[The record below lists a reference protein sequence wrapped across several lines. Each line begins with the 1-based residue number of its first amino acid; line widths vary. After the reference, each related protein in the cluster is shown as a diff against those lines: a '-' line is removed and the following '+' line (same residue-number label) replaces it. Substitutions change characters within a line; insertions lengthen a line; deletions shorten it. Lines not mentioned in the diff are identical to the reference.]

1 MARLRYFEDE
11 EITEVNGSTL
21 WRVLKY
27 LKPYRL
33 QAAIALLLVMFA
45 AAAAQVGPYL
55 IRIAIDV
62 HMPSGNYRGVV
73 GVAALYAILLAAA
86 AIATRYRLLLM
97 IKTGNKVITTI
108 RDEVFTHAIN
118 LAFKYFDDRPAGK
131 IIVRIMN
138 NVDSLQMLIKR
149 GVIVIIADI
158 FRLVI
163 IFVFMFAISPG
174 LTLISLAVTPFLAIV
189 VFYLKGR
196 ISERWALFHKKNSN
210 INAYTH
216 ESLLGIK
223 VTQSFVR
230 EDHNSELMA
239 EQLDENVSTWMR
251 ATRMSSMMFPIVL
264 VFNTVSIALVYLV
277 GYRMLGLGTLT
288 LGTIIAFGSY
298 VWMVTDPI
306 VNLSNFY
313 NEVLVS
319 LAAAERVFDLLDTEQ
334 TVVDVADAR
343 ELPKLEGEVE
353 FRDVHFSYDPGV
365 PIFEGLNLRVPAGQ
379 TVAVVGET
387 GAGKSTIM
395 NMISRFYDIESGHI
409 LLDGHDIQEVTLH
422 SLRTQVGV
430 MMQEPFVFSGTIAE
444 NIRYGRL
451 DASDEEVR
459 RAAEAVRAHEF
470 VSLLPDGY
478 DTVVNE
484 GGSRL
489 SIGERQLIA
498 FARTL
503 LADPRV
509 LILDEATASIDTQ
522 TERRIQAAIQRLLAD
537 RTSFVVAHRLST
549 IRNADRILVLENGR
563 IVEDGRHDELL
574 EANGRYAA
582 LHRSQYAQ
590 LSTGP

>member
-11 EITEVNGSTL
+11 EITEVHGNTL
-21 WRVLKY
+21 WRVLSY
-27 LKPYRL
+27 LKPYKL
-33 QAAIALLLVMFA
+33 QTGTALLLVLFA

-55 IRIAIDV
+55 VRIAIDV
-62 HMPSGNYRGVV
+62 HMPAGDFT
-73 GVAALYAILLAAA
+73 GVAKVAGLYAILIAAA
-86 AIATRYRLLLM
+86 AIATRYRILLM
-97 IKTGNKVITTI
+97 VQTGNRVIETI
-108 RDEVFTHAIN
+108 RDQVFTHALN
-118 LAFKYFDDRPAGK
+118 LAFKFFDDRPAGK

-149 GVIVIIADI
+149 GVIVIISDI

-174 LTLISLAVTPFLAIV
+174 LTLIALTVTPLMAVF
-189 VFYLKGR
+189 VFYLKR
-196 ISERWALFHKKNSN
+196 QISERWALFHKKNSN

-216 ESLLGIK
+216 ERLVGIN

-230 EDHNSELMA
+230 ENDNSEVMA
-239 EQLDENVSTWMR
+239 EQLGENVRTWMR
-251 ATRMSSMMFPIVL
+251 ATRMSSL
-264 VFNTVSIALVYLV
+264 VFPVVLMFNTISIALVYIV
-277 GYRMLGLGTLT
+277 GYRLLGAGTMT
-288 LGTIIAFGSY
+288 LGTIVAFGSY

-334 TVVDVADAR
+334 TVINSPDAYQLPTLAGDVEIRNIDFAY
-343 ELPKLEGEVE
+343 E
-353 FRDVHFSYDPGV
+353 PGV
-365 PIFEGLNLRVPAGQ
+365 RIFTGFNLRVPAGQ

-395 NMISRFYDIESGHI
+395 NMISRFYDIESGSI
-409 LLDGHDIQEVTLH
+409 LLDGHDIKQVTLE

-430 MMQEPFVFSGTIAE
+430 MMQDPFVFSGTIAE
-444 NIRYGRL
+444 NIRYGRPN
-451 DASDEEVR
+451 ATEEEVR
-459 RAAEAVRAHEF
+459 AAAEAVRAHEF
-470 VSLLPDGY
+470 IRTMPDRY
-478 DTVVNE
+478 ETIVNE
-484 GGSRL
+484 GGSGL

-522 TERRIQAAIQRLLAD
+522 TERRIQAAIERLLAN

-549 IRNADRILVLENGR
+549 IRHADRILV
-563 IVEDGRHDELL
+563 IEDGRILQDGTHHELL
-574 EANGRYAA
+574 AVEGKYRELQA
-582 LHRSQYAQ
+582 SQYGVA
-590 LSTGP
+590 